1 MNRRGF
7 LQRIVTATTALAVGY
22 IPKFKPKK
30 KLKVQWCSELEQDLH
45 AYHGILEQDLH
56 PYHGIKDILAA
67 GYVYAPYIPFNTS
80 KDLLRIS

>member
-30 KLKVQWCSELEQDLH
+30 KLKVRWCADMEQDLY
-45 AYHGILEQDLH
+45 AYKGICA
-56 PYHGIKDILAA
+56 YKGTDILDA
-67 GYVYAPYIPFNTS
+67 GYIYAPYIPFNTS